1 MMMMMI
7 ITIIIII
14 IIIII
19 INTIIDIISSIN
31 SIVTMALTLSVFDFL
46 PKVDDANDASFFSFA
61 ACNCSSA
68 KPSVNRDDRSEFKAF
83 NLPIST

>member
-1 MMMMMI
+1 
-7 ITIIIII
+7 
-14 IIIII
+14 
-19 INTIIDIISSIN
+19 
-31 SIVTMALTLSVFDFL
+31 MALTLSVFDFL

>member
-1 MMMMMI
+1 
-7 ITIIIII
+7 
-14 IIIII
+14 
-19 INTIIDIISSIN
+19 
-31 SIVTMALTLSVFDFL
+31 MALTLSVFDFL

-83 NLPIST
+83 NLPISTWSQLAFCAEMFNMLIHFCRISLFDAFK